1 MVGRPLLPGVIA
13 GAAIVVLCLAGPP
26 AIGRAGSASTGNDG
40 KAARTEL
47 VIATATAK
55 YRFQI
60 EVARTAEQRRTG
72 LMFRRHLA
80 ADAGML
86 FTFDPPQLVS
96 MWMKNTVL
104 PLDMLF
110 IDTQGRIVNI
120 ARDTTPFSL
129 DRINSDGPVA
139 AVLEVAG
146 GTAERLGIKAGD
158 RVEHE
163 LFSPC
168 HSNRSGPD
176 RP

>member
-1 MVGRPLLPGVIA
+1 MIA
-13 GAAIVVLCLAGPP
+13 GVAIVVLCLAGPP

-40 KAARTEL
+40 KAARAEL

-55 YRFQI
+55 HRFQI

-80 ADAGML
+80 PDAGML

-96 MWMKNTVL
+96 MWMKNTIL

-110 IDTQGRIVNI
+110 IDAQGRIVNI
-120 ARDTTPFSL
+120 ARNTTPFSL
-129 DRINSDGPVA
+129 DTIASAGPVA

-146 GTAERLGIKAGD
+146 GTTEKLGIKAGD

-163 LFSPC
+163 LFSSR
-168 HSNRSGPD
+168 HSNLPAPD